1 MRVSAIIVKY
11 MTTHINPLSSRPSIQ
26 STKKQE
32 NSDTHKP
39 KQLSQSLKNPT
50 DQLKRQD

>member
-1 MRVSAIIVKY
+1 MIFHKNSLSAR
-11 MTTHINPLSSRPSIQ
+11 LSIQ

-50 DQLKRQD
+50 DQLKRQDQHPVE